1 MKAPTLH
8 DEHVR
13 ARARM
18 TEFAGWSVPLD
29 YGSIISEARAVRSHA
44 GLFDISHMGRIVVE
58 GPKSFDLLSRMTT
71 NDIHRLEVGQGQYT
85 LMCNDRGRIKD
96 DLIVFR
102 VQHDSFL
109 LVVNAANTKKDM
121 DWLNMDATVGAS
133 VIDMTAETSLF
144 ALQGPNALTLLS
156 STATNA
162 PELRRFGCG
171 EVEIA
176 GVQCFFSRT
185 GYTGEDGY
193 EFMCVNAV
201 APRVWE
207 ALSSSG
213 QATAPVLCGLGA
225 RDVLRIEAGY
235 VLYDH
240 EIGEEIDPIEAG
252 LTRFVRFDKGD
263 FVGREA
269 VESIRNKG
277 PKRQLT
283 GVLMY
288 DRTVPRQGAEIQC
301 DDITIGVVTSGTF
314 SPTVEK
320 GIGLGYVDA
329 GKGNIGAEVK
339 VLLREKPY
347 AGRLVTPPFYKS
359 RGSG

>member
-8 DEHVR
+8 DEHVK
-13 ARARM
+13 AGARM

-29 YGSIISEARAVRSHA
+29 YGSIISEAKAVRSGA

-58 GPKSFDLLSRMTT
+58 GPESFDLLSRMTT
-71 NDIHRLEVGQGQYT
+71 NDIQRLQVGQGQYT
-85 LMCNDRGRIKD
+85 LTCNDRGGIKD

-121 DWLNMDATVGAS
+121 DWLNMDATLGAS
-133 VIDMTAETSLF
+133 VIDMTMETSLF
-144 ALQGPNALTLLS
+144 ALQGPNASSLLAS
-156 STATNA
+156 AATSM
-162 PELRRFGCG
+162 PDLYRFSCG

-176 GVQCFFSRT
+176 GVRCFVSRT

-201 APRVWE
+201 APRTWE
-207 ALSSSG
+207 ALSSTG
-213 QATAPVLCGLGA
+213 QPSDPVLCGLGA

-240 EIGEEIDPIEAG
+240 EISEDIDPIEAG
-252 LTRFVRFDKGD
+252 LTRFVSFDKGD

-277 PKRQLT
+277 PERHLT
-283 GVLMY
+283 GVLM
-288 DRTVPRQGAEIQC
+288 DERTVPREGAEIQFRGA
-301 DDITIGVVTSGTF
+301 TIGVITSGTF
-314 SPTVEK
+314 SPTVGK
-320 GIGLGYVDA
+320 GIGLGYIDV
-329 GKGNIGAEVK
+329 GKGDIGLEVK
-339 VLLREKPY
+339 VVLREKPY